1 MNAQANRTMEGGLC
15 LLAAHLRSLD
25 PQTPAARERLE
36 ERLGPQLTQKLVFA
50 LSPGQRGRRA
60 A

>member
-1 MNAQANRTMEGGLC
+1 MEAQSNRRVGGTG
-15 LLAAHLRSLD
+15 LLMAHLRSLD

-36 ERLGPQLTQKLVFA
+36 KRLGSELARKLVFA
-50 LSPGQRGRRA
+50 LGPGQTRRA